1 MFGCLRNC
9 GIDLEIYRTS
19 ILSAVLAFIPHFPG
33 GSGKSEMPKSTSGL
47 TSALIYFLFG
57 LFKHAFSGNKRHI
70 CSLERQITGR
80 WSPDIILYGQGKQKR
95 ELADIIQSIHM
106 TRYSAPAG
114 FSVLPHRWLL
124 FVYIFRLQR
133 WVKSS
138 MIVYLEKSLC
148 VTWCGV

>member
-9 GIDLEIYRTS
+9 GIDLEIYHTS

-70 CSLERQITGR
+70 CSLERQITRR
-80 WSPDIILYGQGKQKR
+80 WSPDIILSSQGKQKR
-95 ELADIIQSIHM
+95 ELRTASRIYRRHVILPLLASQFFHIDDSCLFK
-106 TRYSAPAG
+106 S
-114 FSVLPHRWLL
+114 FVSSVWSRA
-124 FVYIFRLQR
+124 V
-133 WVKSS
+133 
-138 MIVYLEKSLC
+138 
-148 VTWCGV
+148 